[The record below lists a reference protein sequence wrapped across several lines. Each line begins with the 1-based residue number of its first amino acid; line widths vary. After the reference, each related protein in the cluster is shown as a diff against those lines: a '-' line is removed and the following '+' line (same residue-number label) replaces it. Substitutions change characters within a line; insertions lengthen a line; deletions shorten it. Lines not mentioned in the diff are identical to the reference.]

1 MERTEQLLREELRRD
16 GGPTPDRDAMLAGVA
31 RARRRRTAAVTG
43 AALAVAGLV
52 GAAVLTT
59 TGWPAAGTQAG
70 SELGNRLYS
79 NQLINVV
86 FTDTAH
92 GYAIQQ
98 YCSADNVAEVPS
110 DGETPDLHEEC
121 ANHLVATADGGR
133 TWEQRAALPGDP
145 ATKDAGVDIV
155 LGRSLML
162 WRNSPATI
170 ALGGRNLRYWISSNG
185 GQSWTESASPRDV
198 PPAGGAAWFGP
209 HDEMVFLTTSPPQGY
224 APDGSKLRLGPK
236 NPLTV
241 GSDGSF
247 WLACPGGPC
256 VQLTRDQGA
265 TWQTPTPLAT
275 ATTVDWVS
283 TFDGQTAYA
292 GVFSESGGARLTK
305 TTDGGLTWTEV
316 SGLTGLPDRT
326 ADGLVLPGGD
336 LLLTR
341 PGEQGGMYRLTAGS
355 TAIEPVAGAPTHPN
369 AFYLTGGVIVAAP
382 AWDQRTDPDVAP
394 VAWTSDDNGET
405 WRPIPPQ

>member
-1 MERTEQLLREELRRD
+1 VERTEQLLREELRRD

-170 ALGGRNLRYWISSNG
+170 ALGGRAGPNR
-185 GQSWTESASPRDV
+185 PRPATCR
-198 PPAGGAAWFGP
+198 PPAVRRGSGR
-209 HDEMVFLTTSPPQGY
+209 TTKWSSSPPHHRRGT
-224 APDGSKLRLGPK
+224 PPTGRSCGSGP
-236 NPLTV
+236 
-241 GSDGSF
+241 
-247 WLACPGGPC
+247 
-256 VQLTRDQGA
+256 RI
-265 TWQTPTPLAT
+265 
-275 ATTVDWVS
+275 
-283 TFDGQTAYA
+283 
-292 GVFSESGGARLTK
+292 R
-305 TTDGGLTWTEV
+305 
-316 SGLTGLPDRT
+316 
-326 ADGLVLPGGD
+326 
-336 LLLTR
+336 
-341 PGEQGGMYRLTAGS
+341 
-355 TAIEPVAGAPTHPN
+355 
-369 AFYLTGGVIVAAP
+369 
-382 AWDQRTDPDVAP
+382 
-394 VAWTSDDNGET
+394 
-405 WRPIPPQ
+405 